1 MAEPENDKAPSP
13 AEITKS
19 VEEGEKLVTLVADSI
34 HSSNWVRLI
43 ILLGALF
50 AAFFNPFSYNLLT
63 GNPPTTTYWVSFFSI
78 ILLTFVVAVAVAVRT
93 RPKKVRRPAREFAAR
108 SPIKGLL
115 PFESSD
121 ANLFSLL
128 QREDFL
134 RDCLQN
140 ITANNFR
147 FGVLYGESGVG
158 KTSLLR
164 AGVLPRLRARKHRC
178 VYVSLSELNPV
189 ESIRQALVQE
199 LKLPNGGSGSVDLN
213 TLLNA
218 GAPEDAEPLVLIL
231 DQFEQIFVHHKSRSN
246 PFFQELAD
254 WYQKGPVLSVKIVLS
269 VRSDFAPRML
279 QLLNMRECLNQSR

>member
-1 MAEPENDKAPSP
+1 MVEPENDKAPSP

-19 VEEGEKLVTLVADSI
+19 VEESEKFVTLVAESI
-34 HSSNWVRLI
+34 RSNNWVRLI
-43 ILLGALF
+43 IILGVLF
-50 AAFFNPFSYNLLT
+50 ATFFNPFSYRFLT
-63 GNPPTTTYWVSFFSI
+63 GNPLTPSYWFFFLSI
-78 ILLTFVVAVAVAVRT
+78 ILLTFIAAVSVAVRT
-93 RPKKVRRPAREFAAR
+93 RPKKVRRPTHEFAAQ

-164 AGVLPRLRARKHRC
+164 AGILPRLLAREHRC

-189 ESIRQALVQE
+189 DSIRQALAQE
-199 LKLPNGGSGSVDLN
+199 LSLPDGSASADLN
-213 TLLNA
+213 ALLDA
-218 GAPEDAEPLVLIL
+218 GARADTKPLVLIL
-231 DQFEQIFVHHKSRSN
+231 DQFEQFFVHHKLRSERN
-246 PFFQELAD
+246 PFFQELTE
-254 WYQKGPVLSVKIVLS
+254 WYQRRTLIPVKIVLS
-269 VRSDFAPRML
+269 VRSDFDHRML
-279 QLLNMRECLNQSR
+279 ELQDMMVLSI